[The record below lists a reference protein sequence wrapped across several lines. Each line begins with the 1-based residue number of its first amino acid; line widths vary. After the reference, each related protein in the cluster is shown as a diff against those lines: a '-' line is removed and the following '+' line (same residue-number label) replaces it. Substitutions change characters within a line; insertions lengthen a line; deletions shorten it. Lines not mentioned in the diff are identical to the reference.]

1 MKIAVLHEI
10 PDSSI
15 YCSDGD
21 SGGWKIPCE
30 YIKMRDKKGKKG
42 TPIQY
47 GLPRCT
53 LFAQWL
59 EKGDLGNLLKCNQC
73 LNAIAKMKE
82 AKIK

>member
-1 MKIAVLHEI
+1 
-10 PDSSI
+10 
-15 YCSDGD
+15 
-21 SGGWKIPCE
+21 
-30 YIKMRDKKGKKG
+30 MRDKKGKKG